1 MNQLRAFLK
10 RRAPGN
16 SPFATKR
23 KEPDL
28 PIPVRGVAVWGGG
41 TLPVQAGNP
50 GQVESDQS
58 AAILSG
64 DSIGNHAQGNAV
76 PSDSTS
82 SADNTSSFAQ
92 GADDPGALAEAPVII
107 TAKPL
112 ISFEIRNTD
121 TRSGDYKGLRAVPRP
136 GHADYT
142 ARLRYGD
149 SLNMA
154 GGGPFSARM
163 TAPLCIAGGIALQML
178 EEKNIE
184 IGAHLYAIAGIK
196 DTPLDP
202 VNVTAAEL
210 ESLQK
215 MEFPVL
221 SEDAGEKMAEAILQA
236 KKDLDSVGGVVE
248 VCATGLPGGIGGA
261 MYDGLESYLA
271 PIFFGIPAVK
281 GVEFGAGFHAAEL
294 RGSENNDSFYYDN
307 QRVKTRTNC
316 HGGILGGITTRHA
329 ADVVDSLKPTPSISR
344 EQDSVD
350 LEAHKNEKLV
360 VKGRHDPCV
369 AVRAVPITEAALA
382 LGILGDCIMGN
393 KMTDINLDQM
403 RQDIDN
409 IDEKLTD
416 LFKERMEKS
425 LEIAKY
431 KKDHKVPVF
440 SDKREKEILHKVSEQ
455 IGEPL
460 TDMHSCCS
468 SNIFLAIPAVPMQ
481 NKFTRPRD
489 PTWLAASKKR

>member
-1 MNQLRAFLK
+1 MQSTFGKNICVSIWGGSHEPAIGVDIEGIPVGTRIDMNQLRAFLK

-28 PIPVRGVAVWGGG
+28 PIPVAGIAAWGGG
-41 TLPVQAGNP
+41 TPPKQADDPRQADDHRQADDPGNLT
-50 GQVESDQS
+50 S
-58 AAILSG
+58 
-64 DSIGNHAQGNAV
+64 
-76 PSDSTS
+76 SDSTQV
-82 SADNTSSFAQ
+82 AGDPKQ
-92 GADDPGALAEAPVII
+92 ADDPGALAEASVII
-107 TAKPL
+107 TTAPL

-149 SLNMA
+149 TLNMA

-178 EEKNIE
+178 KEKNIE
-184 IGAHLYAIAGIK
+184 IGAHLYAIAGIE

-202 VNVTAAEL
+202 VSVSAETL
-210 ESLQK
+210 AKLQK

-221 SEDAGEKMAEAILQA
+221 SETAGEKMAQAILQA
-236 KKDLDSVGGVVE
+236 KNDLDSVGGIVE

-294 RGSENNDSFYYDN
+294 RGSENNDPFYYDN
-307 QRVKTRTNC
+307 NGQVKTRTNY
-316 HGGILGGITTRHA
+316 HGGILGGITTGMPLLARLA
-329 ADVVDSLKPTPSISR
+329 FKPTPSISR
-344 EQDSVD
+344 KQDSVD
-350 LEAHKNEKLV
+350 LEAHKNETLV

-369 AVRAVPITEAALA
+369 AVRAVPIAEAALA
-382 LGILGDCIMGN
+382 LGILDCIMEVT
-393 KMTDINLDQM
+393 K
-403 RQDIDN
+403 
-409 IDEKLTD
+409 
-416 LFKERMEKS
+416 
-425 LEIAKY
+425 
-431 KKDHKVPVF
+431 
-440 SDKREKEILHKVSEQ
+440 
-455 IGEPL
+455 
-460 TDMHSCCS
+460 
-468 SNIFLAIPAVPMQ
+468 
-481 NKFTRPRD
+481 
-489 PTWLAASKKR
+489 

>member
-1 MNQLRAFLK
+1 MQSTFGKNIRVSIWGGSHEPAIGVDIEGIPVGTRIDMNQLRAFLK

-28 PIPVRGVAVWGGG
+28 PIPVAGIAAWGGG
-41 TLPVQAGNP
+41 TPPEQADDPRQADDHRQADDPGNLT
-50 GQVESDQS
+50 S
-58 AAILSG
+58 
-64 DSIGNHAQGNAV
+64 
-76 PSDSTS
+76 SDSTQV
-82 SADNTSSFAQ
+82 AGDPKQ
-92 GADDPGALAEAPVII
+92 ADDPGALTEASVII
-107 TAKPL
+107 TTAPL

-149 SLNMA
+149 TLNMA

-178 EEKNIE
+178 KEKNIE
-184 IGAHLYAIAGIK
+184 IGAHLYAIAGIE

-202 VNVTAAEL
+202 VSVSAETL
-210 ESLQK
+210 AKLRK

-221 SEDAGEKMAEAILQA
+221 SETAGEKMAQAILQA
-236 KKDLDSVGGVVE
+236 KDDLDSVGGIVE

-294 RGSENNDSFYYDN
+294 RGSENNDPFYYDN
-307 QRVKTRTNC
+307 NGQVKTRTNY
-316 HGGILGGITTRHA
+316 HGGILGGITTGMPLLARLA
-329 ADVVDSLKPTPSISR
+329 FKPTPSISR

-350 LEAHKNEKLV
+350 LEAHKNETLV

-369 AVRAVPITEAALA
+369 AVRAVPIAEAALA
-382 LGILGDCIMGN
+382 LGILDCIMEVT
-393 KMTDINLDQM
+393 K
-403 RQDIDN
+403 
-409 IDEKLTD
+409 
-416 LFKERMEKS
+416 
-425 LEIAKY
+425 
-431 KKDHKVPVF
+431 
-440 SDKREKEILHKVSEQ
+440 
-455 IGEPL
+455 
-460 TDMHSCCS
+460 
-468 SNIFLAIPAVPMQ
+468 
-481 NKFTRPRD
+481 
-489 PTWLAASKKR
+489 

>member
-1 MNQLRAFLK
+1 MQSTFGKNIRVSIWGGSHEPAIGVDIEGIPVGTRIDMNQLRAFLK

-28 PIPVRGVAVWGGG
+28 PIPVAGIAAWGGG
-41 TLPVQAGNP
+41 TPPKQADDPRQADDHRQADDPGNLT
-50 GQVESDQS
+50 S
-58 AAILSG
+58 
-64 DSIGNHAQGNAV
+64 
-76 PSDSTS
+76 SDSTQV
-82 SADNTSSFAQ
+82 AGDPKQ
-92 GADDPGALAEAPVII
+92 ADDPGALTEAPVII
-107 TAKPL
+107 TTAPL

-149 SLNMA
+149 TLNMA

-178 EEKNIE
+178 KEKNIE
-184 IGAHLYAIAGIK
+184 IGAHLYAIAGIE

-202 VNVTAAEL
+202 VSVSAETL
-210 ESLQK
+210 AKLRK

-221 SEDAGEKMAEAILQA
+221 SETAGEKMAQAILQA
-236 KKDLDSVGGVVE
+236 KNDLDSVGGIVE

-271 PIFFGIPAVK
+271 PIFFGIPAVN

-294 RGSENNDSFYYDN
+294 RGSENNDPFYYDN
-307 QRVKTRTNC
+307 NGQVKTKTNY
-316 HGGILGGITTRHA
+316 HGGILGGITTGMPLLARLA
-329 ADVVDSLKPTPSISR
+329 FKPTPSISR

-382 LGILGDCIMGN
+382 LGILDCIMEVT
-393 KMTDINLDQM
+393 K
-403 RQDIDN
+403 
-409 IDEKLTD
+409 
-416 LFKERMEKS
+416 
-425 LEIAKY
+425 
-431 KKDHKVPVF
+431 
-440 SDKREKEILHKVSEQ
+440 
-455 IGEPL
+455 
-460 TDMHSCCS
+460 
-468 SNIFLAIPAVPMQ
+468 
-481 NKFTRPRD
+481 
-489 PTWLAASKKR
+489 

>member
-1 MNQLRAFLK
+1 MQSTFGKNIRVSIWGGSHEPAIGVDIEGIPVGTRIDMNQLRAFLK

-28 PIPVRGVAVWGGG
+28 PIPVAGIAAWDKE
-41 TLPVQAGNP
+41 TPPEQAGDP
-50 GQVESDQS
+50 RQ
-58 AAILSG
+58 
-64 DSIGNHAQGNAV
+64 
-76 PSDSTS
+76 
-82 SADNTSSFAQ
+82 ADDHRQ
-92 GADDPGALAEAPVII
+92 ADDPGNLTSSDSTQVAGDPKQAGDPGALTEASVII
-107 TAKPL
+107 TTAPL

-149 SLNMA
+149 TLNMA

-178 EEKNIE
+178 KEKNIE
-184 IGAHLYAIAGIK
+184 IGAHLYAIAGIE

-202 VNVTAAEL
+202 VSVSAETL
-210 ESLQK
+210 AKLRK

-221 SEDAGEKMAEAILQA
+221 SETAGEKMAQAILQA
-236 KKDLDSVGGVVE
+236 KNDLDSVGGIVE

-294 RGSENNDSFYYDN
+294 RGSENNDPFYYDN
-307 QRVKTRTNC
+307 NGQVKTRTNY
-316 HGGILGGITTRHA
+316 HGGILGGITTGMPLLARLA
-329 ADVVDSLKPTPSISR
+329 FKPTPSISR
-344 EQDSVD
+344 KQDSVD
-350 LEAHKNEKLV
+350 LEAHKNETLV

-382 LGILGDCIMGN
+382 LGILDCIMEVT
-393 KMTDINLDQM
+393 K
-403 RQDIDN
+403 
-409 IDEKLTD
+409 
-416 LFKERMEKS
+416 
-425 LEIAKY
+425 
-431 KKDHKVPVF
+431 
-440 SDKREKEILHKVSEQ
+440 
-455 IGEPL
+455 
-460 TDMHSCCS
+460 
-468 SNIFLAIPAVPMQ
+468 
-481 NKFTRPRD
+481 
-489 PTWLAASKKR
+489 

>member
-1 MNQLRAFLK
+1 MQSTFGKNIRVSIWGGSHEPAIGVDIEGIPVGTRIDMNQLRAFLK

-28 PIPVRGVAVWGGG
+28 PIPVAGIAAWGGG
-41 TLPVQAGNP
+41 TPPKQADDPRQADDHRQADDPGNLT
-50 GQVESDQS
+50 S
-58 AAILSG
+58 
-64 DSIGNHAQGNAV
+64 
-76 PSDSTS
+76 SDSTQV
-82 SADNTSSFAQ
+82 AGDPKQ
-92 GADDPGALAEAPVII
+92 ADDPGALTEASVII
-107 TAKPL
+107 TTAPL

-149 SLNMA
+149 TLNMA

-178 EEKNIE
+178 KEKNIE
-184 IGAHLYAIAGIK
+184 IGAHLYAIAGIE

-202 VNVTAAEL
+202 VSVNAETL
-210 ESLQK
+210 AKLRK

-221 SEDAGEKMAEAILQA
+221 SETAGEKMAQAILQA
-236 KKDLDSVGGVVE
+236 KNDLDSVGGIVE

-294 RGSENNDSFYYDN
+294 RGSENNDPFYYDN
-307 QRVKTRTNC
+307 NGQVKTRTNY
-316 HGGILGGITTRHA
+316 HGGILGGITTGMPLLARLA
-329 ADVVDSLKPTPSISR
+329 FKPTPSISR
-344 EQDSVD
+344 KQDSVD
-350 LEAHKNEKLV
+350 LEAHKNETLV

-382 LGILGDCIMGN
+382 LGILDCIMEVT
-393 KMTDINLDQM
+393 K
-403 RQDIDN
+403 
-409 IDEKLTD
+409 
-416 LFKERMEKS
+416 
-425 LEIAKY
+425 
-431 KKDHKVPVF
+431 
-440 SDKREKEILHKVSEQ
+440 
-455 IGEPL
+455 
-460 TDMHSCCS
+460 
-468 SNIFLAIPAVPMQ
+468 
-481 NKFTRPRD
+481 
-489 PTWLAASKKR
+489 